1 MKKKILLISFF
12 IAIIIIIGSIL
23 LLNKNEKNDNN
34 PNLVNKENNTYTIV
48 NQASKI
54 IGSCKRNIPEVSDEG
69 LERYPQ
75 YGVELSDC
83 DSLEKQAILAENS
96 LLNAQEGYYDSMDKD
111 GNLYLNGQSI
121 NRRLYKHTASIGMYY
136 GDVLDTDEA
145 VIKEITINPRKQGN
159 YITGLYAPAG
169 EVIKIEA
176 DIEETGEFEI
186 HIGQASQLGNI
197 NNIWEAKGF
206 NRMPVIVN
214 KMKVCTNEAYV
225 GSYLG
230 GPIYVNTPK
239 NNNEFTVRIS
249 GAVEY
254 PTFILGQ
261 TTKEEYERT
270 KKMSAPY
277 FDLEVWDRCVR
288 HSGPKREILDLSYED
303 LTLSAELW
311 NKFSNVSRQIPNSA
325 NSNVGITFLYDP
337 FVCAG
342 AAVAIVGQSWC
353 NLPPS
358 WMKGSLSYD
367 TFVNEGMWGTIH
379 EFNHHFQRYG
389 ISPGDEVTN
398 NAINILSYILYT
410 NISSKRSIESNLTG
424 WNRYLD
430 PQISLS
436 ETIVNQ
442 KNNVV
447 TNSLSLYTDIIHTFG
462 VDLFIEAC
470 NYQNRNGG
478 VDNWFKA
485 LCYTMKYD
493 FTYYFEEVLKQN
505 LSLDIKQEIS
515 NLNYPDF
522 IPIASI
528 YQVGRSYLNN
538 NEIMYSNTVRPYE
551 ILANNE
557 YILDFENNLIVP
569 NGFNYQILDVSNPIN
584 GAIKKIDDLHY
595 KYIPSNEE
603 LSGKFN
609 VKVSVTNGTISQ
621 DIILQIEL
629 RQNKDLIKVTTY
641 EYDNPIYNHINDAI
655 SSNLDGYSNKYSYGV
670 KNQIVTGVKK
680 GTITLVE
687 GKYQILEDGDYQIT
701 YRGGRG
707 SSNLYVSINSDSDY
721 KRVGYIDINQNL
733 FEINDMCNTKMF
745 LKKGDIVYFKELLL
759 STSDNAKLELG
770 YSLTDDVKDVKSV
783 NNAIGVNGSFDPK
796 RFLTNDL
803 YPKKYTISEY
813 EYNSDIEIDSYENY
827 TPWDNN
833 YLVENMIDNNSSTVG
848 HSLNMINKDNPFIIT
863 FKLNNVCKAN
873 RIILTGHTRLDQLHL
888 PYTFDLY
895 LGNSLDEMKL
905 INSYK
910 EVSPTGRY
918 LYIDFEIQEFKYF
931 KLVVYDTNTHRY
943 LAISDIKISYQ
954 IDGEIIGPDYIDYYG
969 DFKYNNIKLST
980 FGHVYEGSGKIKFN
994 FEGNGLMILSSN
1006 IDYSKIKIN
1015 IDGNIEQLIIDKLNG
1030 IDYVYI
1036 LNDLDNLNHT
1046 CTIEVLEGSFN
1057 IDSLIIAK

>member
-1 MKKKILLISFF
+1 MKKKFFIISF
-12 IAIIIIIGSIL
+12 IIVIVVIIGSFL
-23 LLNKNEKNDNN
+23 LKNNEEIDNSKII
-34 PNLVNKENNTYTIV
+34 NKENNSYTIV
-48 NQASKI
+48 NQSSKI
-54 IGSCKRNIPEVSDEG
+54 IGSCKRNLPEVSDEG
-69 LERYPQ
+69 LQRYPQ
-75 YGVELSDC
+75 YGVELSNC
-83 DSLEKQAILAENS
+83 DSIEKQAILAENM
-96 LLNAQEGYYDSMDKD
+96 LLNAQEGYYDSMDKE
-111 GNLYLNGQSI
+111 GNLYLNGKTI
-121 NRRLYKHTASIGMYY
+121 NRKLYKHTASIGMYY
-136 GDVLDTDEA
+136 GDVLDSEDA

-176 DIEETGEFEI
+176 DIEQAGEFEI
-186 HIGQASQLGNI
+186 HIGQTSQLGNI

-214 KMKVCTNEAYV
+214 KMKVTTNEAYV

-230 GPIYVNTPK
+230 GPIYINTPK
-239 NNNEFTVRIS
+239 NNTEFTVRIS

-261 TTKEEYERT
+261 TKKEEYEKT
-270 KKMSAPY
+270 KNMSAPY

-288 HSGPKREILDLSYED
+288 HSGPKREIIDLSYDD
-303 LTLSAELW
+303 LLLVAQLW

-353 NLPPS
+353 NLPPT

-367 TFVNEGMWGTIH
+367 TFTNEGMWGTIH

-410 NISSKRSIESNLTG
+410 NISSNRSVESKLTG
-424 WNRYLD
+424 WNRFLD

-436 ETIVNQ
+436 ETIINQ

-478 VDNWFKA
+478 LDNWFKA

-493 FTYYFEEVLKQN
+493 FTYYFEQILKQG
-505 LSLDIKQEIS
+505 LSEEIKQEI
-515 NLNYPDF
+515 NRLNYPVF
-522 IPIASI
+522 IPIAST

-538 NEIMYSNTVRPYE
+538 DEIVYSNTVRPYE

-557 YILDFENNLIVP
+557 YILDFESNLIVP
-569 NGFNYQILDVSNPIN
+569 DGFSYQILDVSKPIN
-584 GAIKKIDDLHY
+584 GSIKKLDELHY
-595 KYIPSNEE
+595 KYIPSNEQ

-609 VKVSVTNGTISQ
+609 VKVLITNGTISNEA
-621 DIILQIEL
+621 ILQIEL
-629 RQNKDLIKVTTY
+629 KQNYESIKVTTY
-641 EYDNPIYNHINDAI
+641 EYDNQLYNHINEAI
-655 SSNLDGYSNKYSYGV
+655 SSNLEGYSNKYSYGV
-670 KNQIVTGVKK
+670 KNQAVTGIKK

-687 GKYQILEDGDYQIT
+687 GKYQVLEDGDYQIT

-707 SSNLYVSINSDSDY
+707 SSNLYVSINSDIDY
-721 KRVGYIDINQNL
+721 KKVGYIDINQNL
-733 FEINDMCNTKMF
+733 FEINNMCNTKIS

-783 NNAIGVNGSFDPK
+783 DNAIGVNGSFDTK

-813 EYNSDIEIDSYENY
+813 EYNNDIEIDSYENY

-895 LGNSLDEMKL
+895 VGKNIDDMKL

-910 EVSPTGRY
+910 EISPKDRY
-918 LYIDFEIQEFKYF
+918 LYIDFEAQDIKYF

-943 LAISDIKISYQ
+943 LAISDVKVGYKIN
-954 IDGEIIGPDYIDYYG
+954 GEIIGPDYLDYYG
-969 DFKYNNIKLST
+969 DFAYNNSMLSS
-980 FGHVYEGSGKIKFN
+980 FGHVYEGSGKIEFN
-994 FEGNGLMILSSN
+994 FEGQGLIILSSSIEYCKIRIS
-1006 IDYSKIKIN
+1006 IDRNK
-1015 IDGNIEQLIIDKLNG
+1015 EELIINKLTD
-1030 IDYVYI
+1030 IDIIY
-1036 LNDLDNLNHT
+1036 LLDNLNNSNHA
-1046 CTIEVLEGSFN
+1046 CKIEILEGSFN
-1057 IDSLIIAK
+1057 IDCLIISK